1 MRFKASVWVRALDL
15 QVLSVNTVEDAC
27 AILRRWP
34 HDARAGLFVEVRD
47 VLEKAAA
54 GAVTPDDARRSFV
67 SLLEQANMLAESN
80 PA

>member
-1 MRFKASVWVRALDL
+1 MRFRASVWVRALDL
-15 QVLSVNTVEDAC
+15 QILAVSTVEDAR

-34 HDARAGLFVEVRD
+34 HDARADQFVEVRN

-54 GAVTPDDARRSFV
+54 GGVAPEDARRSFV
-67 SLLEQANMLAESN
+67 SLLEQANMLAEST